1 MILFDQNGNGIEN
14 EDPKLPALVI
24 KDQRKGIE
32 LKRFD
37 GDFGGEIREQFM
49 IFR

>member
-1 MILFDQNGNGIEN
+1 MILFDQNGNGIQS
-14 EDPKLPALVI
+14 EDSKLPVLVI

-32 LKRFD
+32 LKRFN
-37 GDFGGEIREQFM
+37 GNFGGEIREQFM